1 MHELAICGSIAE
13 IVCRRAADRPVTAIY
28 LRIGQLR
35 QVVPE
40 TLRDCWELVSADTQL
55 DGAALEVEQVPASIV
70 CKACGV
76 TSVLGDLPL
85 FICPACDGVDLDV
98 VSGEEFLITAIDL
111 VEA

>member
-13 IVCRRAADRPVTAIY
+13 IVKRRAADRPVATIY
-28 LRIGQLR
+28 LRIGRLR

-40 TLRDCWELVSADTQL
+40 TLVYCWDLVSAETEL
-55 DGAALEVEQVPASIV
+55 HGAALEVEDVPASIV
-70 CKACGV
+70 CKVCGA
-76 TSVLGDLPL
+76 TSVLDDLPL
-85 FICPACDGVDLDV
+85 FVCSGCGGVDLDV